1 MSMKL
6 RGNGEAQEETMTTG
20 ASSTL
25 RNTKQEIMP
34 AEVRTV
40 DTEGYEIYPAYALD
54 NGRIYKGY
62 HSLAQWVME
71 QKTVVIDG
79 YIGNF
84 WEHIAAN
91 LTVELEKLGVQTHCY
106 FMHDFLKLE
115 AEIERLVAPFL
126 GSEDSVWGTK
136 TSLTLTDFYRW
147 DALADLQPDSDYT
160 VNILIGT
167 GAALS
172 EWDASVI
179 YIDLPKNELQ
189 HRMHAGTITN
199 LGKFSPEK
207 PTAMYKRF
215 YFVDWVVCN
224 KHKESLLLRT
234 DVLADGQGIDWIT
247 WAYTPDIVNGLKSL
261 SQSVFRPRPWFTPG
275 SWGGQWIKEH
285 FHQVNQEEP
294 NYAWSFEL
302 IAPENGL
309 VFENRGVLLEVSFDC
324 LMIVAGSDVLGKHH
338 ADFGNEFPIRFD
350 LLDTFEGGNLSIQC
364 HPSLSYIR
372 ENFGETITQDETYYI
387 LDCTPD
393 AKVYLGFQDDID
405 PAAFRHELESSVEN
419 NTEVTIGKYV
429 QTFAAAKHDLF
440 LIPNGTVH
448 SSGKNN
454 LVLEIS
460 ATPYI
465 FTFKMYDWLSKDLNG
480 DPRPISIEH
489 AFNNLRFDRKGQRIA
504 REHIS
509 KPYTLAQGEGWKT
522 VHLPTH
528 EAHFYDV
535 HRIEFEEEVTVQ
547 TRQVCHVLML
557 VEGTAVSVQVGDRE
571 TVFRFAETFVIPA
584 AVSQYTLVNNGSGIA
599 KVVKAFV
606 KDNHGSTS

>member
-1 MSMKL
+1 MKL
-6 RGNGEAQEETMTTG
+6 KGNGEAQGDTMTAG
-20 ASSTL
+20 ASSAL

-34 AEVRTV
+34 AEVRARNV
-40 DTEGYEIYPAYALD
+40 HGYDIYPAHRLD
-54 NGRIYKGY
+54 SGKIYQGY
-62 HSLAQWVME
+62 DSLAQWVVA

-79 YIGNF
+79 YIGNI
-84 WEHIAAN
+84 WDRVATSLA
-91 LTVELEKLGVQTHCY
+91 VELEKLGARVNWYVMQ
-106 FMHDFLKLE
+106 DFLKPE
-115 AEIERLVAPFL
+115 AEIERLVKPFL

-136 TSLTLTDFYRW
+136 TSLKLVDFYRQ
-147 DALADLQPDSDYT
+147 DALADLQPDPEYP

-172 EWDASVI
+172 GWDASVI

-189 HRMHAGTITN
+189 HRMNAGTITN
-199 LGKFSPEK
+199 LGKSSPEK

-224 KHKESLLLRT
+224 RHKASLLSRV
-234 DVLADGQGIDWIT
+234 DVLADGQGIDWVT
-247 WAYTPDIVNGLKSL
+247 WAYAPAILDGLKSL

-275 SWGGQWIKEH
+275 SWGGQWIKQH
-285 FHQVNQEEP
+285 MPQVSQEEP

-309 VFENRGVLLEVSFDC
+309 VFESDGFLLEVSFDC
-324 LMIVAGSDVLGKHH
+324 LMMLAGAEVLGKHH

-350 LLDTFEGGNLSIQC
+350 FLDTFEGGNLSIQC
-364 HPSLSYIR
+364 HPSVSYIR

-393 AKVYLGFQDDID
+393 AKVYLGFRDDVD
-405 PAAFRHELESSVEN
+405 PVAFRQELENSVEN
-419 NTEVTIGKYV
+419 NTEVAIDNYV
-429 QTFAAAKHDLF
+429 QPFPAEKHRLF
-440 LIPNGTVH
+440 LIPNGTIH

-489 AFNNLRFDRKGQRIA
+489 AFNNLRFDRKGQQIPQA
-504 REHIS
+504 FIS
-509 KPYTLAQGEGWKT
+509 KPAILEQGEGWKT
-522 VHLPTH
+522 IHLPTH
-528 EAHFYDV
+528 ELHFYDV
-535 HRIEFEEEVTVQ
+535 HRIEFEDEVMVQ
-547 TRQVCHVLML
+547 PQQVCHVLML
-557 VEGTAVSVQVGDRE
+557 VEGTEIAVRVGDRE

-584 AVSQYTLVNNGSGIA
+584 AVSQYTLVNKGAGVA

-606 KDNHGSTS
+606 KDNHGSPS